1 MEFLNG
7 VIPARM
13 IKEVITN
20 YNWYKIVNDINK
32 MVLRLTYHK
41 GYDMEVSDYIS
52 FADKGTT
59 LKKFKKKVTSDIEKV
74 KKEAK
79 ELGYILTF
87 GESKECCTV
96 NDAGVYLLYEV
107 TLRFAEWLIA
117 LRYHLDFQRQ
127 MNT

>member
-13 IKEVITN
+13 IKEVIAD
-20 YNWYKIVNDINK
+20 YNGYKIVNDINK

-41 GYDMEVSDYIS
+41 GLNMEVSDYIS
-52 FADKGTT
+52 FAEVDTT
-59 LKKFKKKVTSDIEKV
+59 FEEFEKKVTSDIEKV
-74 KKEAK
+74 ETEAK

-87 GESKECCTV
+87 AKREESCTV

-107 TLRFAEWLIA
+107 TLRLAE
-117 LRYHLDFQRQ
+117 
-127 MNT
+127 

>member
-1 MEFLNG
+1 MELLNG

-13 IKEVITN
+13 IKEVIAD
-20 YNWYKIVNDINK
+20 YNGYKIVNDINK

-87 GESKECCTV
+87 AKREESCTE
-96 NDAGVYLLYEV
+96 NDAGTYLLYEV
-107 TLRFAEWLIA
+107 TLRFAE
-117 LRYHLDFQRQ
+117 
-127 MNT
+127 

>member
-1 MEFLNG
+1 MELLNG

-13 IKEVITN
+13 IKEVIAD
-20 YNWYKIVNDINK
+20 YNGYKIVDDINK
-32 MVLRLTYHK
+32 MILRLTYHK

-107 TLRFAEWLIA
+107 TLRFAE
-117 LRYHLDFQRQ
+117 
-127 MNT
+127 

>member
-13 IKEVITN
+13 IKEVIAD
-20 YNWYKIVNDINK
+20 YNGYKIVNDINK

-41 GYDMEVSDYIS
+41 GLNMEVSDYIS
-52 FADKGTT
+52 FADTGTT
-59 LKKFKKKVTSDIEKV
+59 LEEFEKKVTSDIEKV

-87 GESKECCTV
+87 VKREESCTE

-107 TLRFAEWLIA
+107 TLRLAE
-117 LRYHLDFQRQ
+117 
-127 MNT
+127 